1 MDRIILNALFRYTPM
16 IINNCRCVFYSTTA
30 FSFYFSS
37 AVLPIFTQ
45 GVWGCPSCRLG
56 RCFCFAEVSAGDPH
70 PNKFLR
76 LSALTIFGEKW
87 GVYRQMLCL
96 LSTLRSVAS
105 LNIFQRFIF
114 KAVCFFEN
122 SEFYRF
128 VKTQFSFTLLLSIL
142 LLLCSNVS
150 INISD
155 IQSELHGSYVCN
167 HENIF

>member
-1 MDRIILNALFRYTPM
+1 MSIDYIIIAPFRYAPPEYK
-16 IINNCRCVFYSTTA
+16 NSPLCFYCTTA
-30 FSFYFSS
+30 FSLYFQSS
-37 AVLPIFTQ
+37 KSKIFCQ
-45 GVWGCPSCRLG
+45 GGWGCLGCRLG

-105 LNIFQRFIF
+105 LNIFSKIYFQGG
-114 KAVCFFEN
+114 KLFEN

-128 VKTQFSFTLLLSIL
+128 VKTQFSFTLLL
-142 LLLCSNVS
+142 
-150 INISD
+150 
-155 IQSELHGSYVCN
+155 
-167 HENIF
+167 